1 MKKDTCVV
9 QELEELKEKVV
20 RLEKLL
26 EKEKRA
32 GSILVL

>member
-1 MKKDTCVV
+1 MEKDTRVV

-32 GSILVL
+32 GAILVL